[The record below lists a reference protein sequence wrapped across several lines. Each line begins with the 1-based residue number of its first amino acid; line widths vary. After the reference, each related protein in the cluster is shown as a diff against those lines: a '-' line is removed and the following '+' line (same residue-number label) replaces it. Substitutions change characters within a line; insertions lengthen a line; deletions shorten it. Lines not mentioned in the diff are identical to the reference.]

1 MVERVKLL
9 SIGRSLPADS
19 WSELANDVYED
30 YMDDLKQKSKV
41 FRDIFGDMSNIAQA
55 TGKQHR
61 PPGFRG
67 SERTG
72 YVPTPPWRSLSK
84 SAALAAAASDAFII
98 GTSVDSRG
106 TMVLF

>member
-1 MVERVKLL
+1 
-9 SIGRSLPADS
+9 
-19 WSELANDVYED
+19 
-30 YMDDLKQKSKV
+30 
-41 FRDIFGDMSNIAQA
+41 MSNIAQA